1 MIDVGLIGFGLAG
14 RAFHAPVIHAVPGL
28 RLAAI
33 LQRRG
38 DATAEL
44 YPVARVVRS
53 VEEMLSISK
62 IQLVVIA
69 TPNDTHYPIA
79 RQCLAAGRDVVGDK
93 PPTPTPEQSL
103 DLLKFSPKNRPPPT
117 HFQKP
122 RDNGASSTVPH

>member
-38 DATAEL
+38 DSTAEL
-44 YPVARVVRS
+44 YPVARVVSS

-62 IQLVVIA
+62 IQLVVVA
-69 TPNDTHYPIA
+69 TRNDKHYPIA
-79 RQCLAAGRDVVGDK
+79 RQVLASVLARVVLQPL
-93 PPTPTPEQSL
+93 PP
-103 DLLKFSPKNRPPPT
+103 SPPQ
-117 HFQKP
+117 H
-122 RDNGASSTVPH
+122 

>member
-79 RQCLAAGRDVVGDK
+79 RQCLAAGRAVWCDK
-93 PPTPTPEQSL
+93 TPTPTLNQALAPSKL
-103 DLLKFSPKNRPPPT
+103 C
-117 HFQKP
+117 
-122 RDNGASSTVPH
+122 STT

>member
-79 RQCLAAGRDVVGDK
+79 RQCLAAGRDVGGEK
-93 PPTPTPEQSL
+93 PPNPTLEQALGLVKISPENRRLITPYH
-103 DLLKFSPKNRPPPT
+103 NPP
-117 HFQKP
+117 
-122 RDNGASSTVPH
+122 